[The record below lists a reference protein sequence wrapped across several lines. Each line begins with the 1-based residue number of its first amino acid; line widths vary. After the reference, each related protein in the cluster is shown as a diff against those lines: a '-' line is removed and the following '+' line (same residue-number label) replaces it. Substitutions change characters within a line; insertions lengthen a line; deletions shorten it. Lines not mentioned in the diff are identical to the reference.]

1 MIVRPDKAP
10 GHYPAQF
17 DLRLRGESLVD
28 TVAMST
34 NSAPP
39 ANSKYIGYD
48 ELDPPNPFLA
58 VTQDGK
64 GNVVYDGGFPKFYN
78 TRSSAYGPGTPFSDL
93 PAQLKFLWN
102 AVNFIANKE
111 KVASGN
117 KKVLLLGDQT
127 TDNYWVKST
136 ASSGFKDTFTNVITT
151 MGFDLTIK
159 DANDYGGTIDITLSE
174 LEQYCCVIFMSSS
187 YTSVPQIT
195 QAAINNFLTY
205 RQNGSGLFFITDH
218 GSVINDFDTAVNGN
232 YSGFFRTANA
242 IIVNFGA
249 WFSGNYDRTS
259 VNVGYLRNN
268 YGDHPLYSGLSDAEN
283 ISAGGSESEVVLASN
298 DTYESDK
305 IPPVT
310 VNQDGVNT
318 VNVLSVTKDGE
329 VVSERYLYTVGNNP
343 LVNVSTQGSIIPFG
357 GEIHTYKKYADFD
370 FISNYPE
377 LGTLV
382 GEIYIDDVYLGTVNI
397 NGSNTSFKW
406 ITNPLTPVISGSD
419 LKLEIVQPYRYTLNW
434 TINQLQSGFSDARGK
449 WRLFDTDFVRGKG
462 LGLIR
467 NINSHFAESIKPIFR
482 PDTASVLDDLELYDS
497 GNVDYGSIEVYLVD
511 SFQEIFSSRQ
521 FSTTEKVTVVNVDT
535 REVYLP
541 TDNGWVL
548 SDKSAGELLGVGRK
562 LIDKYNRSTY
572 TTTNQPKQDVNYPLQ
587 TPFWDDQK
595 LFGYCSIVQSPWRSW
610 FIPTEVLSAKWIWDR
625 TSAGENAPVGEQVHL
640 RKWFYSPYTGT
651 ATLKAGCDDSVGG
664 IWINGQLVTSGGI
677 SHTLGEIFTINVR
690 QGMNLI
696 HADGRNSGGPAG
708 FLAYILSKDGDVLT
722 KTDSSWLKYSI
733 PDKDTGAI
741 HVTDG
746 DDVKIPFNSDMV
758 LTTSDAF
765 EIELDIRTMGP
776 VGGSLVSVHHAITST
791 NPDIHH
797 GVVIHTKTGFS
808 HIALG
813 LNSGE
818 GGSRINVAT
827 DMDHPS
833 FINVFDNNWHTIK
846 AVYDGSCDPD
856 GLEIWIDG
864 VKQSTYQFSEGF
876 ATSGMSLS
884 PNMNLSVDG
893 APIRIGARGD
903 SAGNPA
909 FRFES
914 GDYKNLKIKRNGIV
928 IGYYPMHE
936 SYNNRF
942 FDYGV
947 YSVHSNVV
955 PTTTTSW
962 TTSWNTSRSTEWTT
976 SWSSSRTTSWTTSIG
991 TSRDTSHT
999 TNWTSSYTTS
1009 WATSR
1014 GTSRSTDITTSWSTS
1029 KTTSWD
1035 SSRTTS
1041 YTTSWTGSKQTSR
1054 TESKTTSWTTTWS
1067 GSRSTSRTESKTTS
1081 YTTSWGVSRGTSRS
1095 TTKSYSRST
1104 NKSTSWTTSWTGY
1117 EDRSR
1122 STSRSTN
1129 KSTSKTTSRYT
1140 NSGGGGG
1147 GLPACISHDTEV
1159 EMLDGT
1165 TKVAGDLKIGDVV
1178 LAAKF
1183 DGMLDADQDSE
1194 WRDWKTCSISSGRST
1209 YGRIVDI
1216 VKGEYR
1222 SVHLINGTLKITIM
1236 HEIFARKNGVWGWY
1250 DVRDL
1255 EVGDYLYGKDFKAV
1269 RIDTIE
1275 RIDGKHKLVNFDVES
1290 IDVYF
1295 AGGFLVHNL
1304 ERVTVIKP

>member
-1 MIVRPDKAP
+1 M
-10 GHYPAQF
+10 
-17 DLRLRGESLVD
+17 D

-268 YGDHPLYSGLSDAEN
+268 YGDHPLYAGMSDSEN

-298 DTYESDK
+298 DTFESDK
-305 IPPVT
+305 IPAVT

-329 VVSERYLYTVGNNP
+329 VVSERYLYTVGNDP
-343 LVNVSTQGSIIPFG
+343 LVSVSTQGSIIPFG
-357 GEIHTYKKYADFD
+357 GEIRTYKKYADFD
-370 FISNYPE
+370 FVSNYPE

-382 GEIYIDDVYLGTVNI
+382 GEIYIDGVYLGTVNI
-397 NGSNTSFKW
+397 DGSNTSFKW
-406 ITNPLTPVISGSD
+406 ITDPLTPVISGRN

-434 TINQLQSGFSDARGK
+434 TINQLQSGFGDARGK

-482 PDTASVLDDLELYDS
+482 PDSASVLDDLEVYDS

-521 FSTTEKVTVVNVDT
+521 FSTTEKVTVVNVNT

-572 TTTNQPKQDVNYPLQ
+572 TTTNQPKQNVNYPLQ

-741 HVTDG
+741 YVTDG
-746 DDVKIPFNSDMV
+746 DDVTIPFSSDMV
-758 LTTSDAF
+758 LVPTDKIEY
-765 EIELDIRTMGP
+765 EIDFKSPGPSGGCLMSIHYQKDRSTNDHRGLDIYSASGTSSISAHLISTWVGP
-776 VGGSLVSVHHAITST
+776 GNDEAIRINTKVGGPGFI
-791 NPDIHH
+791 DIW
-797 GVVIHTKTGFS
+797 
-808 HIALG
+808 
-813 LNSGE
+813 
-818 GGSRINVAT
+818 
-827 DMDHPS
+827 
-833 FINVFDNNWHTIK
+833 DNQWHNIK
-846 AVYDGSCDPD
+846 VVYDGSRLES
-856 GLEIWIDG
+856 GLNIYVDG
-864 VKQSTYQFSEGF
+864 VKQPL
-876 ATSGMSLS
+876 ATAPDNERAGNQSLLNAGALSNSGS
-884 PNMNLSVDG
+884 
-893 APIRIGARGD
+893 PIRIGGRNNDDGTPYYPLKE
-903 SAGNPA
+903 GY
-909 FRFES
+909 
-914 GDYKNLKIKRNGIV
+914 YKNLKIKRNGIV

-936 SYNNRF
+936 SHNNRF

-947 YSVHSNVV
+947 YSVHSKVV

-976 SWSSSRTTSWTTSIG
+976 SWSSNITTSWSTSVG

-1009 WATSR
+1009 WSTSR

-1054 TESKTTSWTTTWS
+1054 TESKTTSWTTRWS
-1067 GSRSTSRTESKTTS
+1067 GSRNTSRTESKTTS

-1095 TTKSYSRST
+1095 TSKSYSRAT
-1104 NKSTSWTTSWTGY
+1104 NKTTSWTTSWTGY
-1117 EDRSR
+1117 EGRSR

-1129 KSTSKTTSRYT
+1129 KSTSKITSRYT
-1140 NSGGGGG
+1140 YGGGI
-1147 GLPACISHDTEV
+1147 PSCISHDTEV

-1165 TKVAGDLKIGDVV
+1165 TKAAGDLKIGDAV

-1183 DGMLDADQDSE
+1183 DGMLDADRDSE

-1222 SVHLINGTLKITIM
+1222 SVHVINGTLKITIM

-1255 EVGDYLYGKDFKAV
+1255 EVGDYLYGKDFKAIK
-1269 RIDTIE
+1269 IDSIK
-1275 RIDGKHKLVNFDVES
+1275 RVDGLHKLVNFDVES

-1304 ERVTVIKP
+1304 ERVTSIKP